1 MRGGGYRLQ
10 TLGQRGDALE
20 GGVASI
26 AHGEGAMGERA
37 VACLGSGARS

>member
-20 GGVASI
+20 GGEASI